1 MIVHIVVD
9 FVVGLLAHQL
19 RPFTMDLAGRLPDVI
34 RYTIGIVV
42 YIPLVTWRLLARRDN
57 MIAAHSQSKWIE
69 IVATEMAMT
78 AGALGAGVVVGML
91 LDQEKE

>member
-1 MIVHIVVD
+1 MIVYIVVD

-19 RPFTMDLAGRLPDVI
+19 RPFTLDFAGRLGDII
-34 RYTIGIVV
+34 RDTIGLGVF
-42 YIPLVTWRLLARRDN
+42 IPLAAWRLLARRDN
-57 MIAAHSQSKWIE
+57 MTTARTQSKWIE

-78 AGALGAGVVVGML
+78 AGALGAGVIVGML